1 MCNISISMKKFIIIS
16 VILISNFFSQLN
28 AEVINNIII
37 NNNERISLGTIKTY
51 GNIELGK
58 NYSENDLNQ
67 ILKNLYNTK
76 FFKDVSLKVENQ
88 ILIIDV
94 TENKLVQ
101 SLIIEGIKS
110 SRIQNAILE
119 NLILKEKAPFFESE
133 ISKDLANIKKALI
146 LQGYYFSSVISSIKM
161 NNNNTVNIIF
171 DIDLGEKSKVS
182 IIEFTGDKIFKDKTL
197 RNIITTEENKFWKF
211 LSGKKYLN
219 QQKLSLD
226 ERLLRQ
232 FYLNNGYYEVI
243 VNTSTAMILDDN
255 SFKLTYNIN
264 AGNLFTINSTKL
276 DLPID
281 YDPLNFTNVQK
292 LLNELEGNKYSFN
305 KISKIVKEIDK
316 ISLSRE
322 FDFINASILEEKS
335 DINKINI
342 NFKVTESEKL
352 YVERINVLGN
362 NITEESVIRSSLEV
376 DEGDPFN
383 ELLHAKSLNN
393 LKSLNI
399 FKTVKSET
407 IDGSSPATKIIN
419 INVEEKPTGEISLG
433 AGVGTDGGTVGFS
446 VSENNFLGK
455 GVKLSSSLRVSND
468 AVKGNL
474 TINNPNFNYSGRSLI
489 TSIENAT
496 IDKLTDS
503 GYESKKTGFSL
514 GTRYEK
520 NENLFFSPNISTF
533 HEKIDTNSTA
543 SASLKKQDG
552 SYFENKF
559 SYTLDYDL
567 RDQKYQTKEGLRGVF
582 NQAIPL
588 ISDDYALSNSYEIT
602 KWFQFDNNMVA
613 DVNFYGKTINSMNN
627 KDVRV
632 SSRLGLTSNRMRGF
646 ETGKLGP
653 VDGKDYIGGNYAAA
667 LNISTTL
674 PMLLQNFESI
684 DLKYFIDVG
693 NVWGVDYSDTID
705 ESNTIRSSTGLA
717 INWFTPVGPMNFS
730 VVQNLSKAST
740 DKTESFQFNIGTS
753 F

>member
-1 MCNISISMKKFIIIS
+1 MCNIGTLMKKFIIIS
-16 VILISNFFSQLN
+16 VILFSNFFSQLN

-58 NYSENDLNQ
+58 NYSEDDLNQ

-88 ILIIDV
+88 ILTIDV

-101 SLIIEGIKS
+101 SLIIKGIKS
-110 SRIQNAILE
+110 SRIEDAILDS
-119 NLILKEKAPFFESE
+119 LILKEKASFVDSE
-133 ISKDLANIKKALI
+133 ISKDLTNIKKSLI
-146 LQGYYFSSVISSIKM
+146 LQGYYFSNVTSSIET

-171 DIDLGEKSKVS
+171 NIDLGEKSKVS

-211 LSGKKYLN
+211 LSGKKFLN
-219 QQKLSLD
+219 QQSLSLD

-232 FYLNNGYYEVI
+232 FYLNNGYYDVS
-243 VNTSTAMILDDN
+243 VNTSTATILDDD

-264 AGNLFTINSTKL
+264 AGNLFTINTAKL

-281 YDPLNFTNVQK
+281 YNPLNFIKVQK
-292 LLNELEGNKYSFN
+292 LLSKLEGNKYSFN

-352 YVERINVLGN
+352 YVERINVFGN
-362 NITEESVIRSSLEV
+362 NITEESVIRSRLEV

-399 FKTVKSET
+399 FKTIKSET
-407 IDGSSPATKIIN
+407 IAGSSPTTKVIN
-419 INVEEKPTGEISLG
+419 INVVEKPTGEISLG
-433 AGVGTDGGTVGFS
+433 AGVGTDGGTIGFS

-455 GVKLSSSLRVSND
+455 GVRLSTSLRVSND
-468 AVKGNL
+468 TVKGNF

-489 TSIENAT
+489 TNIESAST
-496 IDKLTDS
+496 DKLTNS
-503 GYESKKTGFSL
+503 GYETTKTGFSL
-514 GTRYEK
+514 GTHYEK
-520 NENLFFSPNISTF
+520 NENLFFSPSIATF

-543 SASLKKQDG
+543 SDSLKKQEG

-559 SYTLDYDL
+559 LYTLDYDL
-567 RDQKYQTKEGLRGVF
+567 RDQKYQTKEGIRSVF
-582 NQAIPL
+582 SQAIPL
-588 ISDDYALSNSYEIT
+588 ISDDFALSNSYEIT
-602 KWFQFDNNMVA
+602 KWFLFDNDMVA
-613 DVNFYGKTINSMNN
+613 DVNFYGKAINSINN

-632 SSRLGLTSNRMRGF
+632 SNRLGLTNRLRGF

-653 VDGKDYIGGNYAAA
+653 VDGKDYIGGNYAAV
-667 LNISTTL
+667 LNVSTTL
-674 PMLLQNFESI
+674 PMLLKSLESV

-730 VVQNLSKAST
+730 FVQNLSKAST

>member
-1 MCNISISMKKFIIIS
+1 MCNISKLMKKFIIIS
-16 VILISNFFSQLN
+16 VLLVSNFFSQLN
-28 AEVINNIII
+28 AAVINNIII
-37 NNNERISLGTIKTY
+37 NNNERISIGTIKTY

-58 NYSENDLNQ
+58 NYSEDDLNQ
-67 ILKNLYNTK
+67 VLKNLYNTK
-76 FFKDVSLKVENQ
+76 FFKDISLKVENQ

-94 TENKLVQ
+94 IENKLVQ
-101 SLIIEGIKS
+101 TLVIKGIKS
-110 SRIQNAILE
+110 SKIEDAILDS
-119 NLILKEKAPFFESE
+119 LILKEKAPFIDSE
-133 ISKDLANIKKALI
+133 ISKDLTNIKKSLI
-146 LQGYYFSSVISSIKM
+146 LQGYYFSNVTSSIKT
-161 NNNNTVNIIF
+161 NDNNTVNIIF
-171 DIDLGEKSKVS
+171 SIDLGEKSKVS
-182 IIEFTGDKIFKDKTL
+182 IIEFTGDKIFKDKNL

-211 LSGKKYLN
+211 LSRKKYLN
-219 QQKLSLD
+219 QQNLSLD

-232 FYLNNGYYEVI
+232 FYLNNGYYDVS
-243 VNTSTAMILDDN
+243 VNTSTATILDDN

-264 AGNLFTINSTKL
+264 AGNLFTVNSAKL
-276 DLPID
+276 DIPID
-281 YDPLNFTNVQK
+281 YNPVNFTKVQK
-292 LLNELEGNKYSFN
+292 LLNELKGNKYSFN

-322 FDFINASILEEKS
+322 FDFINASILEERS
-335 DINKINI
+335 DTNKINI

-352 YVERINVLGN
+352 YVERINVFGN
-362 NITEESVIRSSLEV
+362 NITEESVIRASLEV

-407 IDGSSPATKIIN
+407 VDGSNPATKIIN

-433 AGVGTDGGTVGFS
+433 AGIGTDGGTIGFS

-455 GVKLSSSLRVSND
+455 GVRLSSSLRLSSD
-468 AVKGNL
+468 TIKGNF

-489 TSIENAT
+489 TSIESSSV
-496 IDKLTDS
+496 DKLTDS
-503 GYESKKTGFSL
+503 GYESTKTGFSL

-520 NENLFFSPNISTF
+520 NENLFFSPAISTF

-543 SASLKKQDG
+543 SDSLKKQEG

-567 RDQKYQTKEGLRGVF
+567 RDQKYQTKEGIRSVF
-582 NQAIPL
+582 NQGIPL
-588 ISDDYALSNSYEIT
+588 ISDDYALTNSYEIT
-602 KWFQFDNNMVA
+602 KWFQFDNDMVA
-613 DVNFYGKTINSMNN
+613 DVNFYGKTVSSINN
-627 KDVRV
+627 KDVKV
-632 SSRLGLTSNRMRGF
+632 SSRLGLASNRMRGF

-674 PMLLQNFESI
+674 PKLLQNFENI

-693 NVWGVDYSDTID
+693 NVWGVDYSDIVD
-705 ESNTIRSSTGLA
+705 DSNTIRSSTGLA
-717 INWFTPVGPMNFS
+717 INWFTPIGPMNFS

>member
-693 NVWGVDYSDTID
+693 NVWGVDYSDIID
-705 ESNTIRSSTGLA
+705 DSNTIRSSTGLA